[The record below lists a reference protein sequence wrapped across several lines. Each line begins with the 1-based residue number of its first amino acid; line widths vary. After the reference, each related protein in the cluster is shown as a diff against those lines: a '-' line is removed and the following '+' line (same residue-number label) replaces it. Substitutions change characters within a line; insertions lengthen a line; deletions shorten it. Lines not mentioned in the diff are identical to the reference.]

1 VNKRH
6 GLTLVE
12 VLVALAVIAI
22 TVSMFLYFADALRLT
37 RISKEETTASAYARN
52 YLDSLRGLW
61 LVRDNYLNK
70 LDYAEPQNIPAG
82 YEVKVT
88 ILDEAG
94 KAVASYPGGAGGS
107 NFSPLRTVTIS
118 LTDEAGQ
125 VYEMSTQISRP
136 LQ

>member
-1 VNKRH
+1 VNKRA
-6 GLTLVE
+6 LTLVE

-37 RISKEETTASAYARN
+37 RISKEETQAAAYARN
-52 YLDSLRGLW
+52 YLDGLRGLW
-61 LVRDNYLNK
+61 LVHDNYINR
-70 LDYAEPQNIPAG
+70 LDYAEPQNSPTG

-94 KAVASYPGGAGGS
+94 KAVASYPGGASES
-107 NFSPLRTVTIS
+107 NLSPLRTVTIS
-118 LTDEAGQ
+118 LTDEKGQ